1 MSEKCDAVGSLS
13 KLIKKYGFWNL
24 EQVVSAFGALLT
36 NIFRKLRW
44 LKCDGRWKKEIT
56 VSS

>member
-1 MSEKCDAVGSLS
+1 MSEKCDAVGSQS

-44 LKCDGRWKKEIT
+44 LK
-56 VSS
+56 